1 MDEDRSTINSTI
13 KGKAYEYA
21 CLTAL
26 VEMVQLIRPVEIV
39 ENNSFLIAR
48 GRYLN
53 DITEEERNDMLT
65 SAKAGIEAI
74 IKMEPKITE
83 DGQDKLTVS
92 LQSDDVAKLGDIRD
106 VLIIRRDV
114 QWEIGVSVKH
124 NHEALKHSRL
134 SAKLDFGKS
143 WFGMPSSKH
152 YFDEISS
159 IFTELQNLKNKKTKW
174 RELPDKEHSIYVPIL
189 NAFIEE
195 LQRAYEKYG
204 DDVTAGL
211 VKYLLGSNG
220 NDYYKL
226 IHYKNHTTRV
236 IPFNL
241 FGTLNQSSSSK
252 EPDIAIP
259 DIELPTRI
267 IELSFKDGSKT
278 TVHLTM
284 NNGWAVSF
292 RIHNAST
299 IVEPSL
305 KFDIKLFGQP
315 SSRFFIDVDW

>member
-39 ENNSFLIAR
+39 ENSSLLIAR
-48 GRYLN
+48 NRYLN
-53 DITEEERNDMLT
+53 DISEEERSDMLA
-65 SAKAGIEAI
+65 SAKAGIGTI
-74 IKMEPKITE
+74 IKMEPKIIE

-106 VLIIRRDV
+106 VLIIRRDIK
-114 QWEIGVSVKH
+114 WEIGVSVKH

-134 SAKLDFGKS
+134 STKLDFGKS
-143 WFGMPSSKH
+143 WFGIPSSSV
-152 YFDEISS
+152 YFEEISL
-159 IFTELQNLKNKKTKW
+159 IFAELQNLKGRKVKW
-174 RELPDKEHSIYVPIL
+174 RELPDKEQSVYVPIL
-189 NAFIEE
+189 NAFMGE

-204 DDVTAGL
+204 DDVTSGL

-226 IHYKNHTTRV
+226 IHYKNHTARV

-241 FGTLNQSSSSK
+241 FGTLNQSSNSTD
-252 EPDIAIP
+252 PDSVIP
-259 DIELPTRI
+259 DMDLPTRI
-267 IELSFKDGSKT
+267 IELSFKDGSRT

-284 NNGWAVSF
+284 NNGWAISF

-305 KFDIKLFGQP
+305 KFDIKLLGQP
-315 SSRFFIDVDW
+315 SSLFFIDVAW